1 MQHQKLWK
9 IKNIKVLIIWY
20 LESMIINL
28 LQAATAWMVIV
39 LATQNPM
46 FRLAILNIKI
56 LNNYSNT
63 LSLKKSLSSIMKTW
77 SNTGSLKSWVDRQSK
92 TSWQQS
98 PTKKWWITHKTRIS
112 KWERSPHKTSKQS
125 SNQTPTTVSFKNR
138 WLLQKY
144 HIIVERMLWFIQ
156 TP

>member
-1 MQHQKLWK
+1 
-9 IKNIKVLIIWY
+9 
-20 LESMIINL
+20 
-28 LQAATAWMVIV
+28 
-39 LATQNPM
+39 M

-56 LNNYSNT
+56 LNNYSST
-63 LSLKKSLSSIMKTW
+63 PSHKKSLSSIMKTW
-77 SNTGSLKSWVDRQSK
+77 TNTGSLKSWVDRQSK

-125 SNQTPTTVSFKNR
+125 SKVTPTTVSFKNR
-138 WLLQKY
+138 WLPQKY
-144 HIIVERMLWFIQ
+144 HITVERMLGSIQ